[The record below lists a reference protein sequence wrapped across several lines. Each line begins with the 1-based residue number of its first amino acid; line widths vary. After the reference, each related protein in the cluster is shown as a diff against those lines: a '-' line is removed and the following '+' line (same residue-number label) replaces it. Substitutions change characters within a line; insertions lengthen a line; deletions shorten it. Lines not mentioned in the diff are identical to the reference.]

1 MSSLRS
7 SRSEALL
14 ACFYSAV
21 LKMVGL
27 RTGNQSAV
35 FNCSSHD
42 HDHVQRHH
50 RKQERCDNYGPE
62 HPSTLS
68 TSISRWRLIRI
79 LRTPPHGYLPQKSLS
94 QRASGGRQKPSPEG
108 QQCSTPERP
117 SQESISKASRLKSVP
132 CLRATVLSPFP
143 VV

>member
-1 MSSLRS
+1 MRPKCSRQRRLLSSRPTGMSSLRS

-21 LKMVGL
+21 LKAVSL

-42 HDHVQRHH
+42 DDHVQRHH

-62 HPSTLS
+62 HPSTPINLNIAVETHS
-68 TSISRWRLIRI
+68 YPENSSARISSSEIPEPMSIW
-79 LRTPPHGYLPQKSLS
+79 RTPETI
-94 QRASGGRQKPSPEG
+94 SGGP
-108 QQCSTPERP
+108 
-117 SQESISKASRLKSVP
+117 AM
-132 CLRATVLSPFP
+132 
-143 VV
+143 